1 MTTNTLNH
9 LYSTPI
15 QNGVES
21 KRKGDLQPAWDGW
34 FIFHHTGANMLA
46 RIQACDVN
54 HGHRS
59 LHVPDVPPL
68 DLPVLA
74 GSHHLCPR
82 LGGGPHA
89 AVHGFAVPQFDF

>member
-9 LYSTPI
+9 LYSTSI

-68 DLPVLA
+68 DCPVLA
-74 GSHHLCPR
+74 GGHHLRPC

-89 AVHGFAVPQFDF
+89 AVHGFAVTQSDF